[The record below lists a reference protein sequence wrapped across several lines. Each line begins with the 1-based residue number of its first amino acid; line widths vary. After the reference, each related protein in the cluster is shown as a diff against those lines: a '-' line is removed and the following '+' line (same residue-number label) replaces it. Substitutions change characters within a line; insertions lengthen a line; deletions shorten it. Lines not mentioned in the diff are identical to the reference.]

1 MSKLKTLAA
10 LVLITITLASCN
22 DKSKLLVNTWK
33 IDDLKLS
40 KPIPPQAQ
48 GFFQAMVQQMKDNVR
63 LTYKADGTFTYQVAD
78 QTQNGKWTLSKD
90 GKQLVS
96 TDDKGHSITYTV
108 VELTKDKFVSSS
120 TDKGDTVTFF
130 MSPSNGEPIK
140 PAAPAAPMGQEDN
153 AAGIDSATA
162 ADAAAAPAEAP
173 AKK

>member
-10 LVLITITLASCN
+10 LVMITITLASCN
-22 DKSKLLVNTWK
+22 DKSKLLSNTWK
-33 IDDLKLS
+33 IEDLKLS

-96 TDDKGHSITYTV
+96 TDDKGHSVTYTV
-108 VELTKDKFVSSS
+108 VELTKDKFVSYS
-120 TDKGDTVTFF
+120 TDKGDTVTFV
-130 MSPSNGEPIK
+130 MVPSNGEPIK
-140 PAAPAAPMGQEDN
+140 PSAPQAPPMTEEAPMG
-153 AAGIDSATA
+153 GDSAA
-162 ADAAAAPAEAP
+162 AEAAPAEMP

>member
-1 MSKLKTLAA
+1 MSKIKTLAA

-120 TDKGDTVTFF
+120 TDKGDTVTFY

-140 PAAPAAPMGQEDN
+140 PSAPAAAPMTEE
-153 AAGIDSATA
+153 APAGDSA
-162 ADAAAAPAEAP
+162 AAAAPAEAP
-173 AKK
+173 ASTEKK

>member
-10 LVLITITLASCN
+10 LVLVTITLASCN

-63 LTYKADGTFTYQVAD
+63 LTYKGDGTFTYQVAD

-96 TDDKGHSITYTV
+96 SDDKGHSITYTV
-108 VELTKDKFVSSS
+108 IELTKDKFVSSS
-120 TDKGDTVTFF
+120 TDKGDTVTFY
-130 MSPSNGEPIK
+130 MSPSNGAPIK
-140 PAAPAAPMGQEDN
+140 PSPAPTAPMTEEAPAG
-153 AAGIDSATA
+153 DSAS
-162 ADAAAAPAEAP
+162 AAAPAEAP
-173 AKK
+173 ATEKK